1 MNRITPSY
9 FLRVD
14 RETETGKMFSINAS
28 LSDRL
33 SFFDE
38 LLDSIIYSLL
48 TSNKIKRFWRDLY
61 YILEM
66 YFKEQL
72 RTLLERNEYNPHNL
86 TI

>member
-14 RETETGKMFSINAS
+14 RETETGKMFSLNAS

-38 LLDSIIYSLL
+38 LLDSIIYSVS
-48 TSNKIKRFWRDLY
+48 TKNKIEQFWRDLY
-61 YILEM
+61 HILEM

-72 RTLLERNEYNPHNL
+72 RTLLERNNTIL

>member
-1 MNRITPSY
+1 
-9 FLRVD
+9 
-14 RETETGKMFSINAS
+14 MFSINAS

-61 YILEM
+61 HILEM

-72 RTLLERNEYNPHNL
+72 RTLLERNNTIL
-86 TI
+86 TIRIKDLC

>member
-1 MNRITPSY
+1 
-9 FLRVD
+9 
-14 RETETGKMFSINAS
+14 MFSINAS

-48 TSNKIKRFWRDLY
+48 TSNKIERFWRDLY

>member
-1 MNRITPSY
+1 
-9 FLRVD
+9 
-14 RETETGKMFSINAS
+14 MFSINAS

>member
-9 FLRVD
+9 FVRVD
-14 RETETGKMFSINAS
+14 RATETGEMFSINAS

-48 TSNKIKRFWRDLY
+48 TSNKIERFWRDLY